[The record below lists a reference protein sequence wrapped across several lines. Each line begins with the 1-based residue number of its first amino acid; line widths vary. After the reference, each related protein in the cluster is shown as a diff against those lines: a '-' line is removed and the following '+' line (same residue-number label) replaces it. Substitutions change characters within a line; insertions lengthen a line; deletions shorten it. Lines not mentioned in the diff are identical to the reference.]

1 MLTESGHSADSLPLW
16 QMEKVL
22 KEELGEKWRDQLADF
37 DPQPLAAASIGQVHS
52 VVLHSGQCAA
62 MKIQYPGVA
71 QSIDSD
77 IDNLMGILK
86 LWNILPEGLFV
97 DELVTVAR
105 KELAWET
112 DYIREAKCQNMFR
125 ELLANDP
132 GYLVPEVFPELST
145 KRVLTTELIQGLPL
159 DQCVS
164 LPQEIRNDI
173 AARVLDLVMRELFE
187 FRFMQTDPNWSNFF
201 YNPDDNRICL
211 LDFGASREYPKMF
224 TDHYL
229 KVIHGSIME
238 DRDRVLESSKAMG
251 FLTGY
256 ESKTLLDAH
265 YQASL
270 ILGEPFKQDAP
281 FDFGHQDT
289 TAKIQRLFPVILGHR
304 LTPPPDESYS
314 LHRKLSGAFFLCT
327 RLQASFNCHT
337 IYQRISQ
344 HHTLSD

>member
-1 MLTESGHSADSLPLW
+1 MLCVCL
-16 QMEKVL
+16 QKVL

-52 VVLHSGQCAA
+52 VVLHSGQSAA

-132 GYLVPEVFPELST
+132 GYLVPEVFPELCT

-159 DQCVS
+159 DQCAS

-256 ESKTLLDAH
+256 ESKTLLEAH

-270 ILGEPFKQDAP
+270 ILGEPFKRDGP
-281 FDFGHQDT
+281 FDFGHQDM
-289 TAKIQRLFPVILGHR
+289 TAKIHRLVPVILGHR

-314 LHRKLSGAFFLCT
+314 LHRKLSGAFLLCT

-337 IYQRISQ
+337 IYQRIYQ
-344 HHTLSD
+344 HYSFSD